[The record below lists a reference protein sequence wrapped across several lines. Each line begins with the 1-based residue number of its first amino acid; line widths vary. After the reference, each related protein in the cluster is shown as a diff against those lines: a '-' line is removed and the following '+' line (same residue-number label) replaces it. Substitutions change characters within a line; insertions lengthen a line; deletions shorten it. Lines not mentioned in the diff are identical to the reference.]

1 MAETLPFSFEAR
13 RRELVRKM
21 KVVLGFAVLCLML
34 TIASSEIFSAISE
47 LEKLF
52 DNEARML
59 SELESLHEKFKAVNE
74 LLTR

>member
-1 MAETLPFSFEAR
+1 
-13 RRELVRKM
+13 M
-21 KVVLGFAVLCLML
+21 KVVFGFAALSLML

-52 DNEARML
+52 DSEARIL
-59 SELESLHEKFKAVNE
+59 SELESLHEKLKAVNE